1 MRFTPYLILL
11 AIAGALFAIAALN
24 LDAGIPALDFVALGL
39 VFVTAALVAEHMRG
53 GR

>member
-11 AIAGALFAIAALN
+11 GVAGALFILAAL
-24 LDAGIPALDFVALGL
+24 GIGLASLDFVALGL
-39 VFVTAALVAEHMRG
+39 FFLTAAFVVEHMRG